1 MINGN
6 FVFSGDGSASFPY
19 AHVDNLVDAV
29 LTAANT
35 PRAAGEAYN
44 VVDGQ
49 TTGLAYT
56 DRFRH
61 WLRLEPFP
69 TRPEITPWCGRYSGA
84 KAERELGYVPGVSYE
99 EAMSEPS
106 PHHSGSDP
114 DYSLPSQP
122 ASAMGFWPSIGSRRL
137 ATLKCAFES
146 GAVARLRSYKVENI
160 RDEGESRGREYSNHT
175 GIRQRQSPYR
185 NHRTPR
191 LHLGRSRSTLTL
203 AAAEYDADGR
213 LHRRSPERDAAG
225 TSG

>member
-1 MINGN
+1 VLRPPNILGAHPTSVWSVLLVQRMINGN

-99 EAMSEPS
+99 EAMSE
-106 PHHSGSDP
+106 
-114 DYSLPSQP
+114 
-122 ASAMGFWPSIGSRRL
+122 
-137 ATLKCAFES
+137 T
-146 GAVARLRSYKVENI
+146 
-160 RDEGESRGREYSNHT
+160 
-175 GIRQRQSPYR
+175 
-185 NHRTPR
+185 
-191 LHLGRSRSTLTL
+191 
-203 AAAEYDADGR
+203 
-213 LHRRSPERDAAG
+213 ERYLIQCG
-225 TSG
+225 MIKR